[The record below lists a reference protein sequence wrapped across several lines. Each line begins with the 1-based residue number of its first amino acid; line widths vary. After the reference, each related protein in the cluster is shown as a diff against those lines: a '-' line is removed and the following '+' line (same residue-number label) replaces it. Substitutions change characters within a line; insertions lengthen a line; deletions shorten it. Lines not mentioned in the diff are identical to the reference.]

1 MKHPVDPRTESAE
14 IFSFRSLLLAAARP
28 CLEHWAG
35 WVRVQPLPNLLV
47 PSSGALRAPAS
58 TTGEKEDRRDPG
70 QSGAASS
77 LPDPP
82 PTAPAKGQEPLGPPN
97 SQELDESSLPSHR
110 GQLSSLESA
119 SLARGDQRPECPGM
133 SHSSDQTRARNPPL
147 LGAPSSRP
155 GVHWAAL
162 RGPPSLGLSVEMWPK
177 EIWFLG
183 AEPLRPSSKLPPSP
197 GSFCVRREG
206 VSFCSPRDTPEE
218 TTRSRAPAEPEM
230 RWLPQ
235 GNRFLHTTCRPGGP
249 ARRTRRSPHPNGPWG
264 PAPAACG
271 PTALRFLSA
280 TRPAAAPSLAAR
292 PAAGHWSAVPILHRL
307 LWANRRVAPT

>member
-1 MKHPVDPRTESAE
+1 MKHPADPRTESARFLVFVH
-14 IFSFRSLLLAAARP
+14 IFFGSSSALFRTLGRVGQGPATPQPAGPLLRGSQGTSLNNR
-28 CLEHWAG
+28 
-35 WVRVQPLPNLLV
+35 
-47 PSSGALRAPAS
+47 
-58 TTGEKEDRRDPG
+58 EKEDRRDPG

-82 PTAPAKGQEPLGPPN
+82 PMAPAKGQEPLGPPN
-97 SQELDESSLPSHR
+97 SQELDDASLPSHR

-119 SLARGDQRPECPGM
+119 SLARGDQRPECLGT

-183 AEPLRPSSKLPPSP
+183 AEPLRPSSKLRPSP

-230 RWLPQ
+230 RWLSQ

-249 ARRTRRSPHPNGPWG
+249 ARRTRRSPHPNG
-264 PAPAACG
+264 
-271 PTALRFLSA
+271 L
-280 TRPAAAPSLAAR
+280 
-292 PAAGHWSAVPILHRL
+292 
-307 LWANRRVAPT
+307 